1 MLVSMDLAYVD
12 LCLQFKLGKI
22 SIFLIS
28 QFLIKKTYKNKIIVV
43 D

>member
-22 SIFLIS
+22 SKFLIY
-28 QFLIKKTYKNKIIVV
+28 QFLIKKKHIKIK
-43 D
+43 